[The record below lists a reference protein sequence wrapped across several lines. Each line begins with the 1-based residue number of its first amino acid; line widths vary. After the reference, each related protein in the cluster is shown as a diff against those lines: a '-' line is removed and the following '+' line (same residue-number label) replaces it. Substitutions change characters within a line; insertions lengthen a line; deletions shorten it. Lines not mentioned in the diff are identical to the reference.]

1 MAITLAL
8 AALAVGLWTSNRSG
22 PGRRS
27 TRTEPKVPADLLRR
41 VARGG
46 RVMDH
51 RAVIRFG
58 LHDANE
64 TERTRRKVA

>member
-8 AALAVGLWTSNRSG
+8 AALGSELLRSKPSG

-27 TRTEPKVPADLLRR
+27 SRTEPKVPADLLRR

-58 LHDANE
+58 LYDANE

>member
-8 AALAVGLWTSNRSG
+8 AALGSGLLTSNRSG
-22 PGRRS
+22 LGRRS

-64 TERTRRKVA
+64 TERSRRKVA